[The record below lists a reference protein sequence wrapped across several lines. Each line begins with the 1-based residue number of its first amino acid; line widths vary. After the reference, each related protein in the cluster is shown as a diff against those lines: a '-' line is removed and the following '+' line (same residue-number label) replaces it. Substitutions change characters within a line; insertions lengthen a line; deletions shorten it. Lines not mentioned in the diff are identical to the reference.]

1 MHLARNNWEPFVYQ
15 RLTELIEQFQQP
27 AQTSVDKRAYV
38 VFDFDNTSAIGDVED
53 NLMMYFLEHLAYRL
67 EPETLLKIMTTGP
80 FDFDTAIDSNHP
92 RLTLRNLARDVN
104 TQYTWL
110 YKHYIQEANLTLS
123 EIKQSE
129 QYHDFAAKIRFYYK
143 WVNSNLQRIAGEPWL
158 TYWFSGHTPEELISI
173 TRTMLKEALAK
184 PNEVKHMK
192 SSSKFPGEA
201 GVVETNFI
209 SGLSFPE
216 ELVDLYAAFQ
226 RANIETYVVSASP
239 IDVVRTA
246 ATEFGYHVPYDQVI
260 GMRYTLNEEGEIEA
274 QMAPDTFI
282 TKQAGKS
289 EAITAL
295 IATRHQNRQPIALF
309 GDSMGD
315 YHMMRHFND
324 VKLNVLFNC
333 YHQDDTQKLVT
344 EAVEVFNQANAR
356 FVLQGRDEN
365 KGSLHPSRATIPLGK
380 TKEILYVDTL

>member
-1 MHLARNNWEPFVYQ
+1 MHMARNNWEPFVYQ
-15 RLTELIEQFQQP
+15 RLTELIEHFQQP
-27 AQTSVDKRAYV
+27 AHTAIEDRSYV

-67 EPETLLKIMTTGP
+67 EPAALLKIMTTGP
-80 FDFDTAIDSNHP
+80 FDFDTPIDSKRP
-92 RLTLRNLARDVN
+92 KLTLRNLAKDVN
-104 TQYTWL
+104 SQYIWL
-110 YKHYIQEANLTLS
+110 YEQYIQGASSTLS

-129 QYHDFAAKIRFYYK
+129 QYHDFSAKIRFYYK

-158 TYWFSGHTPEELISI
+158 TYWFIGYTPEELIDI
-173 TRTMLKEALAK
+173 TRKMLKEALAQTI
-184 PNEVKHMK
+184 EVKQMK
-192 SSSKFPGEA
+192 SSPNYPGEA

-209 SGLSFPE
+209 AGLSFPE
-216 ELVDLYAAFQ
+216 ELLDLYAAFQ
-226 RANIETYVVSASP
+226 QANIDTYVVSASP

-246 ATEFGYHVPYDQVI
+246 ATEFGYNVPYDQVI
-260 GMRYTLNEEGEIEA
+260 GMRYTLNEQGTIEA
-274 QMAPDTFI
+274 QMATDTFI

-315 YHMMRHFND
+315 YHMMRQFSD

-333 YHQDDTQKLVT
+333 YHQDDTQQLVK
-344 EAVEVFNQANAR
+344 EAIDVFNQANAR

-365 KGSLHPSRATIPLGK
+365 IGSLRPSQATIPIES
-380 TKEILYVDTL
+380 TQEVLYADSQ